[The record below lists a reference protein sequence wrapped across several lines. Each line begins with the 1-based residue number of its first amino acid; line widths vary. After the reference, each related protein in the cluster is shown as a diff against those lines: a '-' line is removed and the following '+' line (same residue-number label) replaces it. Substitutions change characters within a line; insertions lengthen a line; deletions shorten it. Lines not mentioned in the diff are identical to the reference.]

1 MTSSNANARAVGSS
15 SIHKFPWKWYLSDLA
30 NVTKNGLT
38 VFSCFSCGGGS
49 SMGYKLAG
57 YDVIGN
63 VEIDPRVMEVYRKNN
78 HPKYPYLMDVRDFLK
93 IPDADLPKELF
104 HLDILDGSP
113 PCSVFSTAGERE
125 KGWNKEKVFREGQAK
140 QKLDDLFFYFI
151 RIAEKLKPRVVIAE
165 NVSGLL
171 KGNAKGYV
179 NEIFKA
185 FDAAGYKTQLFL
197 LNAAFMGVPQKRER
211 CFFVAQRKDQ
221 SFPKLE
227 LKFDEKPILFGEIRQ
242 KDGDTSR
249 PTELRA
255 RVQKYYK
262 PGDHAVDDINRRI
275 GKTGGYTN
283 PIVTDTEISPTITA
297 NGQIFRAADRT
308 HYASL
313 DFVSATT
320 FPQDY
325 DFNAEEPQYICGM
338 SVPPVMMAQVSTAVY
353 EQWFNCG
360 VIHHCERKV

>member
-1 MTSSNANARAVGSS
+1 MRNSNVSARVADSN
-15 SIHKFPWKWYLSDLA
+15 SIHKFPWKWYLSDLQK
-30 NVTKNGLT
+30 VKKNGLT

-63 VEIDPRVMEVYRKNN
+63 VEIDPRVMAVYQKNN
-78 HPKYPYLMDVRDFLK
+78 HPRYPFLMDVREFLK
-93 IPDADLPKELF
+93 LPHEKLPDELF
-104 HLDILDGSP
+104 KLDILDGSP

-151 RIAEKLKPRVVIAE
+151 SIAQRLQPKVVIAE

-185 FDAAGYKTQLFL
+185 FDDAGYKTQLFL

-211 CFFVAQRKDQ
+211 CFFIAHRKDLEY
-221 SFPKLE
+221 PKLH
-227 LKFDEKPILFGEIRQ
+227 LNFQEKPILFGEVRTNQGRPSRDGTYQDLLKYRIKTDKSIADISKRLRGRESGFGNAILHDDEVAYTLISGGNTYRYCDAMCVS
-242 KDGDTSR
+242 DGDCCGI
-249 PTELRA
+249 
-255 RVQKYYK
+255 Q
-262 PGDHAVDDINRRI
+262 
-275 GKTGGYTN
+275 
-283 PIVTDTEISPTITA
+283 
-297 NGQIFRAADRT
+297 
-308 HYASL
+308 
-313 DFVSATT
+313 T

-325 DFNAEEPQYICGM
+325 DFLDQTAKYICGM
-338 SVPPVMMAQVSTAVY
+338 SVPPVMMAQVASEVY
-353 EQWFNCG
+353 NQWL
-360 VIHHCERKV
+360 K

>member
-1 MTSSNANARAVGSS
+1 MTNLNANARAAASNS
-15 SIHKFPWKWYLSDLA
+15 TAEHRFSWKWYLSDLA
-30 NVTKNGLT
+30 KVQKNGLT

-93 IPDADLPKELF
+93 TPDADLPEELF

-211 CFFVAQRKDQ
+211 CFFIAQRKDQ
-221 SFPKLE
+221 GFPKLK
-227 LKFDEKPILFGEIRQ
+227 LQFDEKPIVFGEVRMEKGIFVDPKSVAGELLANRAPKDKDLADISMRTRRKCSGFLQKIDWDDCVAHTNVSGSESYRGYDGMRQ
-242 KDGDTSR
+242 SAGDKR
-249 PTELRA
+249 NI
-255 RVQKYYK
+255 Q
-262 PGDHAVDDINRRI
+262 
-275 GKTGGYTN
+275 
-283 PIVTDTEISPTITA
+283 
-297 NGQIFRAADRT
+297 
-308 HYASL
+308 
-313 DFVSATT
+313 T

-325 DFNAEEPQYICGM
+325 DFGNQDVNFITGM
-338 SVPPVMMAQVSTAVY
+338 SVPPVMMAQVSAEVFN
-353 EQWFNCG
+353 QWL
-360 VIHHCERKV
+360 KP

>member
-1 MTSSNANARAVGSS
+1 MISSNANVRAVDSS
-15 SIHKFPWKWYLSDLA
+15 STHKFPWKYYLSDLA
-30 NVTKNGLT
+30 NVKKNGLT

-63 VEIDPRVMEVYRKNN
+63 VEIDPRVMKVYQKNN
-78 HPKYPYLMDVRDFLK
+78 HPKYPYLMDVREFLK
-93 IPDADLPKELF
+93 IPDAELPKELF

-125 KGWNKEKVFREGQAK
+125 KGWNKEKVFREGQAR

-151 RIAEKLKPRVVIAE
+151 SIAQKLQPRVVIAE

-185 FDAAGYKTQLFL
+185 FDAAGYKVQLFL

-221 SFPKLE
+221 AFPKLA
-227 LKFDEKPILFGEIRQ
+227 LNFREKPILFGEVRSECG
-242 KDGDTSR
+242 KPVRGKKASDLLERRR
-249 PTELRA
+249 PTDTCLSDIIEREGGKRSAFSLMINNDNSVCYTVASGASYFRGCDGMGISDNDIIA
-255 RVQKYYK
+255 VQ
-262 PGDHAVDDINRRI
+262 
-275 GKTGGYTN
+275 
-283 PIVTDTEISPTITA
+283 
-297 NGQIFRAADRT
+297 
-308 HYASL
+308 
-313 DFVSATT
+313 T

-325 DFNAEEPQYICGM
+325 DFCDQTAQYICGM
-338 SVPPVMMAQVSTAVY
+338 SVPPVMMAQVASEVY
-353 EQWFNCG
+353 RQWM
-360 VIHHCERKV
+360 K

>member
-1 MTSSNANARAVGSS
+1 MKSLNVNVQDADSDSTVKHR
-15 SIHKFPWKWYLSDLA
+15 FPWKWYLTDLKK
-30 NVTKNGLT
+30 VPKNGMT

-78 HPKYPYLMDVRDFLK
+78 HPKYSYLMDVRDFLK
-93 IPDADLPKELF
+93 IQDTDLPEELF

-125 KGWNKEKVFREGQAK
+125 KGWNKEKGFREGQTK

-151 RIAEKLKPRVVIAE
+151 QIAEKLKPRVVIAE

-185 FDAAGYKTQLFL
+185 FNAAGYKTQLFL

-211 CFFVAQRKDQ
+211 CFFVAHRKD
-221 SFPKLE
+221 LE
-227 LKFDEKPILFGEIRQ
+227 LQKLQLTFNEKPILFGEVRSRIGRDVSNTLYGQLLKYRIKSDKDIGDISKRIRGKNSGFNNKIQ
-242 KDGDTSR
+242 HDDEVSNTIIANGN
-249 PTELRA
+249 
-255 RVQKYYK
+255 YYRDFDAC
-262 PGDHAVDDINRRI
+262 GYTDDDIRN
-275 GKTGGYTN
+275 
-283 PIVTDTEISPTITA
+283 VQS
-297 NGQIFRAADRT
+297 
-308 HYASL
+308 
-313 DFVSATT
+313 
-320 FPQDY
+320 FPCDY
-325 DFNAEEPQYICGM
+325 DFGNQSVQYICGM
-338 SVPPVMMAQVSTAVY
+338 SVPPVMMAQIASEVY
-353 EQWFNCG
+353 EQWL
-360 VIHHCERKV
+360 KPY

>member
-1 MTSSNANARAVGSS
+1 MTNLNVNARAVASNS
-15 SIHKFPWKWYLSDLA
+15 TADHRFPWKWYLSDLA
-30 NVTKNGLT
+30 KVQKNGLT

-78 HPKYPYLMDVRDFLK
+78 HPKYPYLMDVRDFLR
-93 IPDADLPKELF
+93 IPDADLPPELF

-151 RIAEKLKPRVVIAE
+151 QIAEKLNPRVVIAE

-211 CFFVAQRKDQ
+211 CFFIAQRKDQ
-221 SFPKLE
+221 DFPKLR
-227 LKFDEKPILFGEIRQ
+227 LQFNEKPILFGEVRSEHGKPFTKPGIYQELLRQ
-242 KDGDTSR
+242 R
-249 PTELRA
+249 
-255 RVQKYYK
+255 K
-262 PGDHAVDDINRRI
+262 PGDFSIADITKRVR
-275 GKTGGYTN
+275 GRESGYN
-283 PIVTDTEISPTITA
+283 NTIFHDEDVAYTCVSS
-297 NGQIFRAADRT
+297 GCHFRMCDGLCMSDADYRNCQ
-308 HYASL
+308 S
-313 DFVSATT
+313 

-325 DFNAEEPQYICGM
+325 DFGNQSAQYICGM
-338 SVPPVMMAQVSTAVY
+338 SVPPVMMAQVSAEVY
-353 EQWFNCG
+353 NQWL
-360 VIHHCERKV
+360 KP

>member
-1 MTSSNANARAVGSS
+1 MTSSNANVRAVDSS
-15 SIHKFPWKWYLSDLA
+15 STHKFPWKWYLSDLA
-30 NVTKNGLT
+30 NVKKNGLT

-63 VEIDPRVMEVYRKNN
+63 VEIDPRVMKVYQKNN
-78 HPKYPYLMDVRDFLK
+78 HPKYPYLMDVREFLK
-93 IPDADLPKELF
+93 IPDAELPKELF

-125 KGWNKEKVFREGQAK
+125 KGWNKEKVFREGQAR

-151 RIAEKLKPRVVIAE
+151 SIAQKLQPRVVIAE

-185 FDAAGYKTQLFL
+185 FDAAGYKVQLFL

-221 SFPKLE
+221 AFPKLA
-227 LKFDEKPILFGEIRQ
+227 LNFKEKPIAFGEVREAHGN
-242 KDGDTSR
+242 DNR
-249 PTELRA
+249 PTELRE
-255 RVQKYYK
+255 RFRKHYR
-262 PGDHAVDDINRRI
+262 PGDKAIDDINKRI
-275 GKTGGYTN
+275 GKTGGQTN
-283 PIVTDTEISPTITA
+283 FIVTDKDIAPTVCSS
-297 NGQIFRAADRT
+297 GQYFRTYDMT
-308 HYASL
+308 HYSNN
-313 DFVSATT
+313 DFVNVQT

-325 DFNAEEPQYICGM
+325 DFVSESAQYICGM
-338 SVPPVMMAQVSTAVY
+338 SVPPVMMAQVASEVY
-353 EQWFNCG
+353 RQWFDK
-360 VIHHCERKV
+360 E

>member
-1 MTSSNANARAVGSS
+1 MSGSNVNARVADSN
-15 SIHKFPWKWYLSDLA
+15 SIHKFPWKWYLSDLQK
-30 NVTKNGLT
+30 VEKNGKT

-63 VEIDPRVMEVYRKNN
+63 VEIDPRVMAVYQKNN
-78 HPKYPYLMDVRDFLK
+78 HPRYPFLMDVREFLKLPREK
-93 IPDADLPKELF
+93 IPDELF
-104 HLDILDGSP
+104 SLDILDGSP

-151 RIAEKLKPRVVIAE
+151 SIAQRLQPKVVIAE

-185 FDAAGYKTQLFL
+185 FDDAGYKTQLFL

-211 CFFVAQRKDQ
+211 CFFISHRKDLE
-221 SFPKLE
+221 FPKLQ
-227 LKFDEKPILFGEIRQ
+227 LSFNEKPILFGEVRTEKGIFVDPKSVAGEMLAKRTR
-242 KDGDTSR
+242 KDKDLADIS
-249 PTELRA
+249 A
-255 RVQKYYK
+255 RVRKKNSGFLQKIDWDDCVAHTNVSGSESYRGYDGMRQS
-262 PGDHAVDDINRRI
+262 PGDKRNI
-275 GKTGGYTN
+275 
-283 PIVTDTEISPTITA
+283 
-297 NGQIFRAADRT
+297 Q
-308 HYASL
+308 
-313 DFVSATT
+313 T

-325 DFNAEEPQYICGM
+325 DFGNQDANFITGM
-338 SVPPVMMAQVSTAVY
+338 SVPPVMMAQIASEVY
-353 EQWFNCG
+353 NQWL
-360 VIHHCERKV
+360 K

>member
-1 MTSSNANARAVGSS
+1 MTSSNANVRAVDSS
-15 SIHKFPWKWYLSDLA
+15 STHKFPWKWYLSDLA
-30 NVTKNGLT
+30 NVKKNGLT

-63 VEIDPRVMEVYRKNN
+63 VEIDPRVMKVYQKNN
-78 HPKYPYLMDVRDFLK
+78 HPKYPYLMDVREFLK
-93 IPDADLPKELF
+93 IPDTELPKELF

-125 KGWNKEKVFREGQAK
+125 KGWNKEKVFREGQAQ

-151 RIAEKLKPRVVIAE
+151 SIAQKLQPRVVIAE

-185 FDAAGYKTQLFL
+185 FDMAGYKTQLFL

-221 SFPKLE
+221 AFPKLT
-227 LKFDEKPILFGEIRQ
+227 LNFREKPILFGEVRSEHGIIPGPIARSLLEHRTRAD
-242 KDGDTSR
+242 KDLS
-249 PTELRA
+249 
-255 RVQKYYK
+255 
-262 PGDHAVDDINRRI
+262 
-275 GKTGGYTN
+275 
-283 PIVTDTEISPTITA
+283 EISERIRGRRSGFSQKIDWDDA
-297 NGQIFRAADRT
+297 V
-308 HYASL
+308 ASTN
-313 DFVSATT
+313 VSGTENYRGYDGLKYSFEDKKNIQT

-325 DFNAEEPQYICGM
+325 DFMDQDVYFITGM
-338 SVPPVMMAQVSTAVY
+338 SVPPVMMAQVASEVY
-353 EQWFNCG
+353 RQWFDKG
-360 VIHHCERKV
+360 

>member
-1 MTSSNANARAVGSS
+1 MTSSNANVRAVDSS
-15 SIHKFPWKWYLSDLA
+15 STHKFPWKWYLSDLA
-30 NVTKNGLT
+30 NVKKNGLT

-63 VEIDPRVMEVYRKNN
+63 VEIDPRVMKVYQKNN
-78 HPKYPYLMDVRDFLK
+78 HPKYPYLMDVREFLK
-93 IPDADLPKELF
+93 IPDAELPKELF

-125 KGWNKEKVFREGQAK
+125 KGWNKEKVFREGQVR

-151 RIAEKLKPRVVIAE
+151 SIAQKLQPRVVIAE

-185 FDAAGYKTQLFL
+185 FDAAGYKVQLFL

-221 SFPKLE
+221 QFPKLI
-227 LKFDEKPILFGEIRQ
+227 LDFMEKPILFGEVRSEHGIEIKG
-242 KDGDTSR
+242 KDSEYVKIAKDD
-249 PTELRA
+249 EQYAAWVEA
-255 RVQKYYK
+255 RIKGK
-262 PGDHAVDDINRRI
+262 PRYNYR
-275 GKTGGYTN
+275 
-283 PIVTDTEISPTITA
+283 PIVSDEQIAFTVTTS
-297 NGQIFRAADRT
+297 GQFYRRHDKTSFHPNDYRN
-308 HYASL
+308 
-313 DFVSATT
+313 VST

-325 DFNAEEPQYICGM
+325 DFCDQQPQYICGM
-338 SVPPVMMAQVSTAVY
+338 SAPPVMMAQVASEVY
-353 EQWFNCG
+353 MQWFDK
-360 VIHHCERKV
+360 E

>member
-1 MTSSNANARAVGSS
+1 MINLNVSARAADSGLTVE
-15 SIHKFPWKWYLSDLA
+15 HRFLWKWCLKDLDK
-30 NVTKNGLT
+30 VEKNGLT

-93 IPDADLPKELF
+93 IPDAELPEELF

-125 KGWNKEKVFREGQAK
+125 KGWNKEKAFREGQTK

-211 CFFVAQRKDQ
+211 CFFIAQRKDQ
-221 SFPKLE
+221 GFPKLK
-227 LKFDEKPILFGEIRQ
+227 LQFDEKPIVFGEVRSEHGLDVSNTVYGQLMKHRKSTDQDISDISKRVRG
-242 KDGDTSR
+242 KESGFTNKINHDNEVAKTTTSSGSFFRDYDGMGMTRMDF
-249 PTELRA
+249 A
-255 RVQKYYK
+255 AVQ
-262 PGDHAVDDINRRI
+262 
-275 GKTGGYTN
+275 
-283 PIVTDTEISPTITA
+283 S
-297 NGQIFRAADRT
+297 
-308 HYASL
+308 
-313 DFVSATT
+313 

-325 DFNAEEPQYICGM
+325 DFCDQTAQYICGM
-338 SVPPVMMAQVSTAVY
+338 SVPPVMMAQVASEVY
-353 EQWFNCG
+353 EQWL
-360 VIHHCERKV
+360 RR

>member
-1 MTSSNANARAVGSS
+1 MTSSNANVRAVDSS
-15 SIHKFPWKWYLSDLA
+15 STHKFPWKWYLSDLA
-30 NVTKNGLT
+30 NVKKNGLT

-63 VEIDPRVMEVYRKNN
+63 VEIDPRVMKVYQKNN
-78 HPKYPYLMDVRDFLK
+78 HPKYPYLMDVREFLK

-125 KGWNKEKVFREGQAK
+125 KGWNKEKVFREGQAR

-151 RIAEKLKPRVVIAE
+151 SIAQKLQPRVVIAE

-185 FDAAGYKTQLFL
+185 FDAAGYKAQLFL
-197 LNAAFMGVPQKRER
+197 LNAAFMGVPQQRER

-221 SFPKLE
+221 AFPKLV
-227 LKFDEKPILFGEIRQ
+227 LNFREKPILFGEVRTEKGIFVDPKSVAGEMLTKRTRRDKDLATISERIR
-242 KDGDTSR
+242 
-249 PTELRA
+249 
-255 RVQKYYK
+255 
-262 PGDHAVDDINRRI
+262 NRRSGFLQKI
-275 GKTGGYTN
+275 DWDDCVAYTN
-283 PIVTDTEISPTITA
+283 
-297 NGQIFRAADRT
+297 
-308 HYASL
+308 
-313 DFVSATT
+313 VSGSESYRGFDGMRQSAGDKRNIQT

-325 DFNAEEPQYICGM
+325 DFGNQDVNFITGM
-338 SVPPVMMAQVSTAVY
+338 SVPPVMMAQVASEVY
-353 EQWFNCG
+353 RQWFDK
-360 VIHHCERKV
+360 E